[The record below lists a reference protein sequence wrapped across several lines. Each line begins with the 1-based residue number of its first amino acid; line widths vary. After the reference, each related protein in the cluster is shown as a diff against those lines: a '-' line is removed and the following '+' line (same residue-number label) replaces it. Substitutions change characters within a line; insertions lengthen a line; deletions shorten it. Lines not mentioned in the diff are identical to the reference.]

1 MDTVLVIVKQV
12 RVAFVIIPVQAL
24 LTTLTTHAPVVT
36 AKTTPR
42 IKSNNRPI
50 LVFSFTAILL
60 DSIIRRQKKKFHP
73 SLT

>member
-24 LTTLTTHAPVVT
+24 LTTLTTHVPVVT

-42 IKSNNRPI
+42 QDIPFT
-50 LVFSFTAILL
+50 FS
-60 DSIIRRQKKKFHP
+60 DSFF
-73 SLT
+73 

>member
-24 LTTLTTHAPVVT
+24 LTTLTTRAPVVT

-42 IKSNNRPI
+42 QDIPFT
-50 LVFSFTAILL
+50 FS
-60 DSIIRRQKKKFHP
+60 DSFF
-73 SLT
+73 